1 MNNDDL
7 ILKMILDESGF
18 TAGMN
23 NAIQKLG
30 SFDGTIERTSRK
42 SGSSLGSIWKIF
54 AGSFLASGVTRILGA
69 GFDLIKGSISGAIDR
84 VDTMNNALRNFQNM
98 GFSNSEIMKNIGKNG
113 LLSQGIKGLPTALND
128 AISHVQLL
136 ASSTGNLTRST
147 QIFKALND
155 GILGFGGST
164 DQVNEAVIQLSQSF
178 SNGKVDAQTW
188 NSMINAQ
195 LGPTLSAIAKKMGI
209 TMGELKEGLSQGKI
223 SVEEFQNQLIE
234 MDTKGGGGL
243 KSLNQIAKDSTKGI
257 KTSIQNAKTAV
268 TRGVGEV
275 IEGLNKALVDAD
287 LGGFKGIIDKVASSM
302 ESFLKVIAANIP
314 RAVSFL
320 GDLFNAV
327 QKFGSA
333 LKFMMPFLVPATTA
347 LGALMFQ
354 LKGIPAIIK
363 SFNNF
368 KNAIIGVGNSLKI
381 MGAIAAANPFVL
393 IVGAVVGAI
402 AVFGY
407 FMATNE
413 EFRNKVISV
422 WNDVKD
428 SVLGVLKNI
437 KDWGI
442 DTWNSAKEMASNAVE
457 SVKNTWSGIK
467 EWFSNTWQD
476 IKNGATGLFDK
487 TVETSINA
495 VDSVKNAWSNMKK
508 WFSDTWQSIK
518 DSAREK
524 WNEIKGSIMSVAG
537 PLITGIKNAFLHVT
551 FYLETLWNNLVEIG
565 KNVFEILK
573 NVILAPVLFITS
585 MISGGWEETKNN
597 MIAVWN
603 NIKESAINIWE
614 SIKNIFVSYFTNIYF
629 AALNIW
635 TGFKLT
641 LINIWNEVVNQAKSI
656 WLNIKYF
663 FINLWIDIKYFA
675 IQKWIELKFS
685 IIQTWIGL
693 KYNAIATW
701 NNIKQFFKDT
711 WKNIKDTAY
720 NTWISIKNTMINTW
734 NNIKDSFWNIIT
746 GIVNSA
752 ENAWTN
758 LKNGVSNTINRVK
771 EIFNSL
777 REVNLFEIGKNIID
791 GLINGVK
798 EKWNAL
804 KDTIKGIA
812 GNIKNWI
819 KGALDIHSPSRWM
832 RDMVGKNIVQGI
844 IVGIDKEQS
853 KLDQTMTNLVKT
865 PSVQPVVNGISH
877 LPITQTKQNISASE
891 TKEIHLHLN
900 VYGDLPDSMV
910 RKITTKIKTELTRQ
924 MKRDAG
930 AVGGTLYAT

>member
-23 NAIQKLG
+23 NAIKKLG

-54 AGSFLASGVTRILGA
+54 AGSFLASGVTRIVGA
-69 GFDLIKGSISGAIDR
+69 GFDLIKGSVSGAIDR

-113 LLSQGIKGLPTALND
+113 LLSQGIQGLPTALND

-275 IEGLNKALVDAD
+275 IEGLNKALVDED
-287 LGGFKGIIDKVASSM
+287 LGGFKGIIDKVGSSM
-302 ESFLKVIAANIP
+302 ESFLKVMAANIP

-320 GDLFNAV
+320 SNLFEAV

-333 LKFMMPFLVPATTA
+333 LKFMMPFLVPAATA
-347 LGALMFQ
+347 FGAFMFQ
-354 LKGIPAIIK
+354 LKGIPTIIK

-476 IKNGATGLFDK
+476 IK
-487 TVETSINA
+487 
-495 VDSVKNAWSNMKK
+495 
-508 WFSDTWQSIK
+508 
-518 DSAREK
+518 
-524 WNEIKGSIMSVAG
+524 
-537 PLITGIKNAFLHVT
+537 
-551 FYLETLWNNLVEIG
+551 
-565 KNVFEILK
+565 
-573 NVILAPVLFITS
+573 
-585 MISGGWEETKNN
+585 
-597 MIAVWN
+597 
-603 NIKESAINIWE
+603 
-614 SIKNIFVSYFTNIYF
+614 
-629 AALNIW
+629 
-635 TGFKLT
+635 
-641 LINIWNEVVNQAKSI
+641 
-656 WLNIKYF
+656 
-663 FINLWIDIKYFA
+663 DI
-675 IQKWIELKFS
+675 
-685 IIQTWIGL
+685 
-693 KYNAIATW
+693 
-701 NNIKQFFKDT
+701 
-711 WKNIKDTAY
+711 AY
-720 NTWISIKNTMINTW
+720 NTWISIKNSMINTW
-734 NNIKDSFWNIIT
+734 NNIKESFWNIVT

-758 LKNGVSNTINRVK
+758 LKNGVSKAINRVK
-771 EIFNSL
+771 EIFDSL
-777 REVNLFEIGKNIID
+777 REINLFEIGKNIID
-791 GLINGVK
+791 GLINGVV

-804 KDTIKGIA
+804 KKTIKGIA
-812 GNIKNWI
+812 GSIKDSI
-819 KGALDIHSPSRWM
+819 KGALGIHSPSRWM

-844 IVGIDKEQS
+844 IVGIDKEKS
-853 KLDQTMTNLVKT
+853 KLDQTMTDLVKT
-865 PSVQPVVNGISH
+865 PSVQPVVTGSNSQ
-877 LPITQTKQNISASE
+877 PVVQAKQNTSSNAVN
-891 TKEIHLHLN
+891 EIHLHLN
-900 VYGDLPDSMV
+900 VYGDLPDSMI
-910 RKITTKIKTELTRQ
+910 KQIAKKMKTELTRQ
-924 MKRDAG
+924 MKRDAD

>member
-1 MNNDDL
+1 
-7 ILKMILDESGF
+7 MILDESGF

-23 NAIQKLG
+23 NAIKKLG

-54 AGSFLASGVTRILGA
+54 AGSFLASGVTRIVGA
-69 GFDLIKGSISGAIDR
+69 GFDLIKGSVSGAIDR

-113 LLSQGIKGLPTALND
+113 LLSQGIQGLPTALND

-275 IEGLNKALVDAD
+275 IEGLNKALVDED
-287 LGGFKGIIDKVASSM
+287 LGGFKGIIDKVGSSM
-302 ESFLKVIAANIP
+302 ESFLKVMAANIP

-320 GDLFNAV
+320 SNLFEAV

-333 LKFMMPFLVPATTA
+333 LKFMMPFLVPAATA
-347 LGALMFQ
+347 FGAFMFQ
-354 LKGIPAIIK
+354 LKGIPTIIK

-457 SVKNTWSGIK
+457 SVKDAWSGTK
-467 EWFSNTWQD
+467 EWFSNTWQ
-476 IKNGATGLFDK
+476 
-487 TVETSINA
+487 
-495 VDSVKNAWSNMKK
+495 
-508 WFSDTWQSIK
+508 
-518 DSAREK
+518 
-524 WNEIKGSIMSVAG
+524 
-537 PLITGIKNAFLHVT
+537 
-551 FYLETLWNNLVEIG
+551 
-565 KNVFEILK
+565 
-573 NVILAPVLFITS
+573 
-585 MISGGWEETKNN
+585 
-597 MIAVWN
+597 
-603 NIKESAINIWE
+603 
-614 SIKNIFVSYFTNIYF
+614 
-629 AALNIW
+629 
-635 TGFKLT
+635 
-641 LINIWNEVVNQAKSI
+641 
-656 WLNIKYF
+656 
-663 FINLWIDIKYFA
+663 
-675 IQKWIELKFS
+675 
-685 IIQTWIGL
+685 
-693 KYNAIATW
+693 
-701 NNIKQFFKDT
+701 
-711 WKNIKDTAY
+711 NIKDIAY
-720 NTWISIKNTMINTW
+720 NTWISIKNSMINTW
-734 NNIKDSFWNIIT
+734 NNIKESFWNIVT

-758 LKNGVSNTINRVK
+758 LKNGVSKAINRVK
-771 EIFNSL
+771 EIFDSL
-777 REVNLFEIGKNIID
+777 REINLFEIGKNIID
-791 GLINGVK
+791 GLINGVV

-804 KDTIKGIA
+804 KKTIKGIA
-812 GNIKNWI
+812 GSIKDSI
-819 KGALDIHSPSRWM
+819 KGALGIHSPSRWM

-844 IVGIDKEQS
+844 IVGIDKEKS
-853 KLDQTMTNLVKT
+853 KLDQTMTDLVKT
-865 PSVQPVVNGISH
+865 PSVQPVVTGSNSQ
-877 LPITQTKQNISASE
+877 PVVQAKQNTSSNAVN
-891 TKEIHLHLN
+891 EIHLHLN
-900 VYGDLPDSMV
+900 VYGELPDSMI
-910 RKITTKIKTELTRQ
+910 KQIAKKMKTELTRQ
-924 MKRDAG
+924 MKRDAD

>member
-1 MNNDDL
+1 
-7 ILKMILDESGF
+7 MILDESGF

-23 NAIQKLG
+23 NAIKKLG

-54 AGSFLASGVTRILGA
+54 AGSFLASGVTRIVGA
-69 GFDLIKGSISGAIDR
+69 GFDLIKGSVSGAIDR

-113 LLSQGIKGLPTALND
+113 LLSQGIQGLPTALND

-243 KSLNQIAKDSTKGI
+243 KSLNRIAKDSTKGI

-275 IEGLNKALVDAD
+275 IEGLNKALVDED
-287 LGGFKGIIDKVASSM
+287 LGGFKGIIDKVGSSM
-302 ESFLKVIAANIP
+302 EYFLKVMAANIP

-320 GDLFNAV
+320 SNLFDAV

-347 LGALMFQ
+347 FGALMFQ
-354 LKGIPAIIK
+354 LKGIPTIIK

-381 MGAIAAANPFVL
+381 MWAIAAANPFVL

-442 DTWNSAKEMASNAVE
+442 DTWNSAKELASNAVE

-467 EWFSNTWQD
+467 EWFSNTWQ
-476 IKNGATGLFDK
+476 
-487 TVETSINA
+487 
-495 VDSVKNAWSNMKK
+495 
-508 WFSDTWQSIK
+508 
-518 DSAREK
+518 
-524 WNEIKGSIMSVAG
+524 
-537 PLITGIKNAFLHVT
+537 
-551 FYLETLWNNLVEIG
+551 
-565 KNVFEILK
+565 
-573 NVILAPVLFITS
+573 
-585 MISGGWEETKNN
+585 
-597 MIAVWN
+597 
-603 NIKESAINIWE
+603 
-614 SIKNIFVSYFTNIYF
+614 
-629 AALNIW
+629 
-635 TGFKLT
+635 
-641 LINIWNEVVNQAKSI
+641 
-656 WLNIKYF
+656 
-663 FINLWIDIKYFA
+663 
-675 IQKWIELKFS
+675 
-685 IIQTWIGL
+685 
-693 KYNAIATW
+693 
-701 NNIKQFFKDT
+701 
-711 WKNIKDTAY
+711 NIKDIAY
-720 NTWISIKNTMINTW
+720 NTWISIKNSMINTW
-734 NNIKDSFWNIIT
+734 NNIKESFWNIVT

-758 LKNGVSNTINRVK
+758 LKNGVSKAINRVK
-771 EIFNSL
+771 EIFDSL
-777 REVNLFEIGKNIID
+777 REINLFEIGKNIID
-791 GLINGVK
+791 GLINGVV

-804 KDTIKGIA
+804 KKTIKGIA
-812 GNIKNWI
+812 GSIKDSI
-819 KGALDIHSPSRWM
+819 KGALGIHSPSRWM

-844 IVGIDKEQS
+844 IVGIDKEKS
-853 KLDQTMTNLVKT
+853 KLDQTMTDLVKT
-865 PSVQPVVNGISH
+865 PSVQPV
-877 LPITQTKQNISASE
+877 ITGSNSQPVVQAKQNTSSNAVN
-891 TKEIHLHLN
+891 EIHLHLN
-900 VYGDLPDSMV
+900 VYGDLPDSMI
-910 RKITTKIKTELTRQ
+910 KQIAKKMKTELTRQ
-924 MKRDAG
+924 MKRDAD

>member
-23 NAIQKLG
+23 NAIKKLG

-54 AGSFLASGVTRILGA
+54 AGSFLASGVTRIVGA
-69 GFDLIKGSISGAIDR
+69 GFDLIKGSVSGAIDR

-113 LLSQGIKGLPTALND
+113 LLSQGIQGLPTALND

-275 IEGLNKALVDAD
+275 IEGLNKALVDED
-287 LGGFKGIIDKVASSM
+287 LGGFKGIIDKVGSSM
-302 ESFLKVIAANIP
+302 ESFLKVMAANIP
-314 RAVSFL
+314 RAVSFSRN
-320 GDLFNAV
+320 LFEAV

-333 LKFMMPFLVPATTA
+333 LKFMMPFLVPAATA
-347 LGALMFQ
+347 FGAFMFQ
-354 LKGIPAIIK
+354 LKGIPTIIK

-457 SVKNTWSGIK
+457 SVKDAWSGTK
-467 EWFSNTWQD
+467 EWFSNTWQ
-476 IKNGATGLFDK
+476 
-487 TVETSINA
+487 
-495 VDSVKNAWSNMKK
+495 
-508 WFSDTWQSIK
+508 
-518 DSAREK
+518 
-524 WNEIKGSIMSVAG
+524 
-537 PLITGIKNAFLHVT
+537 
-551 FYLETLWNNLVEIG
+551 
-565 KNVFEILK
+565 
-573 NVILAPVLFITS
+573 
-585 MISGGWEETKNN
+585 
-597 MIAVWN
+597 
-603 NIKESAINIWE
+603 
-614 SIKNIFVSYFTNIYF
+614 
-629 AALNIW
+629 
-635 TGFKLT
+635 
-641 LINIWNEVVNQAKSI
+641 
-656 WLNIKYF
+656 
-663 FINLWIDIKYFA
+663 
-675 IQKWIELKFS
+675 
-685 IIQTWIGL
+685 
-693 KYNAIATW
+693 
-701 NNIKQFFKDT
+701 
-711 WKNIKDTAY
+711 NIKDIAY
-720 NTWISIKNTMINTW
+720 NTWISIKNSMINTW
-734 NNIKDSFWNIIT
+734 NNIKESFWNIVT

-758 LKNGVSNTINRVK
+758 LKNGVSKAINRVK
-771 EIFNSL
+771 EIFDSL
-777 REVNLFEIGKNIID
+777 REINLFEIGKNIID
-791 GLINGVK
+791 GLINGVV

-804 KDTIKGIA
+804 KKTIKGIA
-812 GNIKNWI
+812 GSIKDSI
-819 KGALDIHSPSRWM
+819 KGALGIHSPSRWM

-844 IVGIDKEQS
+844 IVGIDKEKS
-853 KLDQTMTNLVKT
+853 KLDQTMTDLVKT
-865 PSVQPVVNGISH
+865 PSVQPVVTGSNSQ
-877 LPITQTKQNISASE
+877 PVVQAKQNTSSNAVN
-891 TKEIHLHLN
+891 EIHLHLN
-900 VYGDLPDSMV
+900 VYGELPDSMI
-910 RKITTKIKTELTRQ
+910 KQIAKKMKTELTRQ
-924 MKRDAG
+924 MKRDAD

>member
-1 MNNDDL
+1 
-7 ILKMILDESGF
+7 MILDESGF

-23 NAIQKLG
+23 NAIKKLG

-54 AGSFLASGVTRILGA
+54 AGSFLASGVTRIVGA
-69 GFDLIKGSISGAIDR
+69 GFDLIKGSVSGAIDR

-113 LLSQGIKGLPTALND
+113 LLSQGIQGLPTALND

-275 IEGLNKALVDAD
+275 IEGLNKALVDED
-287 LGGFKGIIDKVASSM
+287 LGGFKGIIDKVGSSM
-302 ESFLKVIAANIP
+302 ESFLKVMAANIP

-320 GDLFNAV
+320 SNLFEAV

-333 LKFMMPFLVPATTA
+333 LKFMMPFLVPAATA
-347 LGALMFQ
+347 FGAFMFQ
-354 LKGIPAIIK
+354 LKGIPTIIK

-476 IKNGATGLFDK
+476 IK
-487 TVETSINA
+487 
-495 VDSVKNAWSNMKK
+495 
-508 WFSDTWQSIK
+508 
-518 DSAREK
+518 
-524 WNEIKGSIMSVAG
+524 
-537 PLITGIKNAFLHVT
+537 
-551 FYLETLWNNLVEIG
+551 
-565 KNVFEILK
+565 
-573 NVILAPVLFITS
+573 
-585 MISGGWEETKNN
+585 
-597 MIAVWN
+597 
-603 NIKESAINIWE
+603 
-614 SIKNIFVSYFTNIYF
+614 
-629 AALNIW
+629 
-635 TGFKLT
+635 
-641 LINIWNEVVNQAKSI
+641 
-656 WLNIKYF
+656 
-663 FINLWIDIKYFA
+663 DI
-675 IQKWIELKFS
+675 
-685 IIQTWIGL
+685 
-693 KYNAIATW
+693 
-701 NNIKQFFKDT
+701 
-711 WKNIKDTAY
+711 AY
-720 NTWISIKNTMINTW
+720 NTWISIKNSMINTW
-734 NNIKDSFWNIIT
+734 NNIKESFWNIVT

-758 LKNGVSNTINRVK
+758 LKNGVSKAINRVK
-771 EIFNSL
+771 EIFDSL
-777 REVNLFEIGKNIID
+777 REINLFEIGKNIID
-791 GLINGVK
+791 GLINGVV

-804 KDTIKGIA
+804 KKTIKGIA
-812 GNIKNWI
+812 GSIKDSI
-819 KGALDIHSPSRWM
+819 KGALGIHSPSRWM

-844 IVGIDKEQS
+844 IVGIDKEKS
-853 KLDQTMTNLVKT
+853 KLDQTMTDLVKT
-865 PSVQPVVNGISH
+865 PSVQPVVTGSNSQ
-877 LPITQTKQNISASE
+877 PVVQAKQNTSSNAVN
-891 TKEIHLHLN
+891 EIHLHLN
-900 VYGDLPDSMV
+900 VYGDLPDSMI
-910 RKITTKIKTELTRQ
+910 KQIAKKMKTELTRQ
-924 MKRDAG
+924 MKRDAD

>member
-1 MNNDDL
+1 
-7 ILKMILDESGF
+7 MILDESGF

-23 NAIQKLG
+23 NAVKKLN
-30 SFDGTIERTSRK
+30 SFDETIERKSRN

-54 AGSFLASGVTRILGA
+54 AGSFLASGVTRIVGA
-69 GFDLIKGSISGAIDR
+69 GFDLIKGSISGAVDR

-113 LLSQGIKGLPTALND
+113 LLSQGIQGLPTALND

-136 ASSTGNLTRST
+136 ASSTGDLTRST

-209 TMGELKEGLSQGKI
+209 TMGDLKEGLSQGKI

-243 KSLNQIAKDSTKGI
+243 KSLSQIAKDSTKGI

-275 IEGLNKALVDAD
+275 IEGLNKALVDSD

-320 GDLFNAV
+320 SNLFDAV

-347 LGALMFQ
+347 FGALMFQ
-354 LKGIPAIIK
+354 LKGIPTIIK

-413 EFRNKVISV
+413 EVRNKVISV

-457 SVKNTWSGIK
+457 SVKDAWSGIK
-467 EWFSNTWQD
+467 EWFSNTWQG

-487 TVETSINA
+487 TVETSMNA
-495 VDSVKNAWSNMKK
+495 VDSVKNAWSNTKQ
-508 WFSDTWQSIK
+508 WFSDIWQ
-518 DSAREK
+518 
-524 WNEIKGSIMSVAG
+524 
-537 PLITGIKNAFLHVT
+537 
-551 FYLETLWNNLVEIG
+551 
-565 KNVFEILK
+565 
-573 NVILAPVLFITS
+573 
-585 MISGGWEETKNN
+585 
-597 MIAVWN
+597 
-603 NIKESAINIWE
+603 
-614 SIKNIFVSYFTNIYF
+614 
-629 AALNIW
+629 
-635 TGFKLT
+635 
-641 LINIWNEVVNQAKSI
+641 
-656 WLNIKYF
+656 
-663 FINLWIDIKYFA
+663 
-675 IQKWIELKFS
+675 
-685 IIQTWIGL
+685 
-693 KYNAIATW
+693 
-701 NNIKQFFKDT
+701 
-711 WKNIKDTAY
+711 NIKDIAY
-720 NTWISIKNTMINTW
+720 NTWISIKNSMINTW
-734 NNIKDSFWNIIT
+734 NNIKESFWNIVT

-758 LKNGVSNTINRVK
+758 LKNGVSKAINRVK
-771 EIFNSL
+771 EIFDSL
-777 REVNLFEIGKNIID
+777 REINLFEIGKNIID
-791 GLINGVK
+791 GLINGVV

-804 KDTIKGIA
+804 KKTIKGIA
-812 GNIKNWI
+812 GSIKDSI
-819 KGALDIHSPSRWM
+819 KGALGIHSPSRWM

-844 IVGIDKEQS
+844 IVGIDKEKS
-853 KLDQTMTNLVKT
+853 KLDQTMTDLVKT
-865 PSVQPVVNGISH
+865 PSVQPV
-877 LPITQTKQNISASE
+877 ITGSNSQPVVQAKQNTSSNAVN
-891 TKEIHLHLN
+891 EIHLHLN
-900 VYGDLPDSMV
+900 VYGDLPDSMI
-910 RKITTKIKTELTRQ
+910 KQIAKKMKTELTRQ
-924 MKRDAG
+924 MKRDAD

>member
-23 NAIQKLG
+23 NAVKKLG

-54 AGSFLASGVTRILGA
+54 AGSFLASGVTRIVGA

-113 LLSQGIKGLPTALND
+113 LLSQGIQGLPTALND

-347 LGALMFQ
+347 FGALMFQ

-495 VDSVKNAWSNMKK
+495 VDSVKNAWSNTKQ
-508 WFSDTWQSIK
+508 WFSDIWQSIK
-518 DSAREK
+518 ELATEK
-524 WNEIKGSIMSVAG
+524 WNEIKGSIMEVAG
-537 PLITGIKNAFLHVT
+537 PLIIGLKNAFLHGT

-597 MIAVWN
+597 MIGVWN
-603 NIKESAINIWE
+603 NIKESA
-614 SIKNIFVSYFTNIYF
+614 
-629 AALNIW
+629 L
-635 TGFKLT
+635 
-641 LINIWNEVVNQAKSI
+641 NIWNEVVSQAKSI
-656 WLNIKYF
+656 WINVKYF

-675 IQKWIELKFS
+675 IQKWIELKFG
-685 IIQTWIGL
+685 IIQTWIDL
-693 KYNAIATW
+693 KYNAITTW

-711 WKNIKDTAY
+711 WQNIKDIAY
-720 NTWISIKNTMINTW
+720 NTWISIKNSMINTW
-734 NNIKDSFWNIIT
+734 NNIKESFWNIVT

-758 LKNGVSNTINRVK
+758 LKNGVSKAINRVK
-771 EIFNSL
+771 EIFDSL
-777 REVNLFEIGKNIID
+777 REIDLFEIGKNIID
-791 GLINGVK
+791 GLINGVV

-804 KDTIKGIA
+804 KKTIKGIA
-812 GNIKNWI
+812 GSIKDSI
-819 KGALDIHSPSRWM
+819 KGALGIHSPSRWM

-844 IVGIDKEQS
+844 IVGIDKEKS
-853 KLDQTMTNLVKT
+853 KLDQTMTDLVKT
-865 PSVQPVVNGISH
+865 PSVQPVVTGSNSQPVG
-877 LPITQTKQNISASE
+877 QAKQNTSSNAVN
-891 TKEIHLHLN
+891 EIHLHLN
-900 VYGDLPDSMV
+900 VYGDLPDSMI
-910 RKITTKIKTELTRQ
+910 KQIAKKMKTELTRQ
-924 MKRDAG
+924 MKRDAD

>member
-1 MNNDDL
+1 
-7 ILKMILDESGF
+7 MILDESGF

-23 NAIQKLG
+23 NAIKKLG

-54 AGSFLASGVTRILGA
+54 AGSFLASGVTRIVGA
-69 GFDLIKGSISGAIDR
+69 GFDLIKGSVSGAIDR

-113 LLSQGIKGLPTALND
+113 LLSQGIQGLPTALND

-275 IEGLNKALVDAD
+275 IEGLNKALVDED
-287 LGGFKGIIDKVASSM
+287 LGGFKGIIDKVGSSM
-302 ESFLKVIAANIP
+302 ESFLKVMAANIP

-320 GDLFNAV
+320 SNLFEAV

-333 LKFMMPFLVPATTA
+333 LKFMMPFLVPAATA
-347 LGALMFQ
+347 FGAFMFQ
-354 LKGIPAIIK
+354 LKGIPTIIK

-476 IKNGATGLFDK
+476 IK
-487 TVETSINA
+487 
-495 VDSVKNAWSNMKK
+495 
-508 WFSDTWQSIK
+508 
-518 DSAREK
+518 
-524 WNEIKGSIMSVAG
+524 
-537 PLITGIKNAFLHVT
+537 
-551 FYLETLWNNLVEIG
+551 
-565 KNVFEILK
+565 
-573 NVILAPVLFITS
+573 
-585 MISGGWEETKNN
+585 
-597 MIAVWN
+597 
-603 NIKESAINIWE
+603 
-614 SIKNIFVSYFTNIYF
+614 
-629 AALNIW
+629 
-635 TGFKLT
+635 
-641 LINIWNEVVNQAKSI
+641 
-656 WLNIKYF
+656 
-663 FINLWIDIKYFA
+663 DI
-675 IQKWIELKFS
+675 
-685 IIQTWIGL
+685 
-693 KYNAIATW
+693 
-701 NNIKQFFKDT
+701 
-711 WKNIKDTAY
+711 AY
-720 NTWISIKNTMINTW
+720 NTWISIKNSMINTW
-734 NNIKDSFWNIIT
+734 NNIKESFWNIVT

-758 LKNGVSNTINRVK
+758 LKNGVSKAINRVK
-771 EIFNSL
+771 EIFDSL
-777 REVNLFEIGKNIID
+777 REINLFEIGKNIID
-791 GLINGVK
+791 GLINGVV

-804 KDTIKGIA
+804 KKTIKGIA
-812 GNIKNWI
+812 GSIKDSI

-844 IVGIDKEQS
+844 IVGIDKEKS
-853 KLDQTMTNLVKT
+853 KLDQTMTDLVKT
-865 PSVQPVVNGISH
+865 PSVQPVVTGSNSQ
-877 LPITQTKQNISASE
+877 PVVQAKQNTSSNAVN
-891 TKEIHLHLN
+891 EIHLHLN
-900 VYGDLPDSMV
+900 VYGDLPDSMI
-910 RKITTKIKTELTRQ
+910 KQIAKKMKTELTRQ
-924 MKRDAG
+924 MKRDAD

>member
-1 MNNDDL
+1 
-7 ILKMILDESGF
+7 I
-18 TAGMN
+18 
-23 NAIQKLG
+23 
-30 SFDGTIERTSRK
+30 
-42 SGSSLGSIWKIF
+42 
-54 AGSFLASGVTRILGA
+54 VGA

-113 LLSQGIKGLPTALND
+113 LLSQGIQGLPTALND

-243 KSLNQIAKDSTKGI
+243 KSLNRIAKDSTKGI

-275 IEGLNKALVDAD
+275 IEGLNKALVDED
-287 LGGFKGIIDKVASSM
+287 LGGFKGIIDKVGSSM
-302 ESFLKVIAANIP
+302 EYFLKVMAANIP

-320 GDLFNAV
+320 SNLFDAV

-347 LGALMFQ
+347 FGALMFQ
-354 LKGIPAIIK
+354 LKGIPTIIK

-381 MGAIAAANPFVL
+381 MWAIAAANPFVL

-442 DTWNSAKEMASNAVE
+442 DTWNSAKELASNAVE
-457 SVKNTWSGIK
+457 SVKNT
-467 EWFSNTWQD
+467 
-476 IKNGATGLFDK
+476 
-487 TVETSINA
+487 
-495 VDSVKNAWSNMKK
+495 
-508 WFSDTWQSIK
+508 
-518 DSAREK
+518 
-524 WNEIKGSIMSVAG
+524 
-537 PLITGIKNAFLHVT
+537 
-551 FYLETLWNNLVEIG
+551 
-565 KNVFEILK
+565 
-573 NVILAPVLFITS
+573 
-585 MISGGWEETKNN
+585 
-597 MIAVWN
+597 
-603 NIKESAINIWE
+603 
-614 SIKNIFVSYFTNIYF
+614 
-629 AALNIW
+629 
-635 TGFKLT
+635 
-641 LINIWNEVVNQAKSI
+641 
-656 WLNIKYF
+656 
-663 FINLWIDIKYFA
+663 
-675 IQKWIELKFS
+675 
-685 IIQTWIGL
+685 
-693 KYNAIATW
+693 
-701 NNIKQFFKDT
+701 
-711 WKNIKDTAY
+711 
-720 NTWISIKNTMINTW
+720 
-734 NNIKDSFWNIIT
+734 
-746 GIVNSA
+746 
-752 ENAWTN
+752 
-758 LKNGVSNTINRVK
+758 
-771 EIFNSL
+771 
-777 REVNLFEIGKNIID
+777 
-791 GLINGVK
+791 
-798 EKWNAL
+798 
-804 KDTIKGIA
+804 
-812 GNIKNWI
+812 
-819 KGALDIHSPSRWM
+819 
-832 RDMVGKNIVQGI
+832 
-844 IVGIDKEQS
+844 
-853 KLDQTMTNLVKT
+853 
-865 PSVQPVVNGISH
+865 
-877 LPITQTKQNISASE
+877 
-891 TKEIHLHLN
+891 
-900 VYGDLPDSMV
+900 
-910 RKITTKIKTELTRQ
+910 
-924 MKRDAG
+924 
-930 AVGGTLYAT
+930 

>member
-1 MNNDDL
+1 
-7 ILKMILDESGF
+7 MILDESGF

-23 NAIQKLG
+23 NAVKKLG

-54 AGSFLASGVTRILGA
+54 AGSFLASGVTRIVGA

-223 SVEEFQNQLIE
+223 SVEEFQNQLVE

-287 LGGFKGIIDKVASSM
+287 LGGFKGIIDKVGSSM

-314 RAVSFL
+314 TAVSFL
-320 GDLFNAV
+320 SNLFDAV

-333 LKFMMPFLVPATTA
+333 LKFMMPFLVPAATA
-347 LGALMFQ
+347 FGAFMFQ

-363 SFNNF
+363 NFNNF
-368 KNAIIGVGNSLKI
+368 KKAITDVGNSLKI
-381 MGAIAAANPFVL
+381 MWAIAAANPFVL

-442 DTWNSAKEMASNAVE
+442 DTWNSAKELASNAVE

-467 EWFSNTWQD
+467 EWFSNTWQ
-476 IKNGATGLFDK
+476 
-487 TVETSINA
+487 
-495 VDSVKNAWSNMKK
+495 
-508 WFSDTWQSIK
+508 
-518 DSAREK
+518 
-524 WNEIKGSIMSVAG
+524 
-537 PLITGIKNAFLHVT
+537 
-551 FYLETLWNNLVEIG
+551 
-565 KNVFEILK
+565 
-573 NVILAPVLFITS
+573 
-585 MISGGWEETKNN
+585 
-597 MIAVWN
+597 
-603 NIKESAINIWE
+603 
-614 SIKNIFVSYFTNIYF
+614 
-629 AALNIW
+629 
-635 TGFKLT
+635 
-641 LINIWNEVVNQAKSI
+641 
-656 WLNIKYF
+656 
-663 FINLWIDIKYFA
+663 
-675 IQKWIELKFS
+675 
-685 IIQTWIGL
+685 
-693 KYNAIATW
+693 
-701 NNIKQFFKDT
+701 
-711 WKNIKDTAY
+711 NIKDIAY
-720 NTWISIKNTMINTW
+720 NTWISIKNSMINTW
-734 NNIKDSFWNIIT
+734 NNIKESFWNIVT

-758 LKNGVSNTINRVK
+758 LKNGVSKAINRVK
-771 EIFNSL
+771 EIFDSL
-777 REVNLFEIGKNIID
+777 REINLFEIGKNIID
-791 GLINGVK
+791 GLINGVV

-804 KDTIKGIA
+804 KKTIKGIA
-812 GNIKNWI
+812 GSIKDSI
-819 KGALDIHSPSRWM
+819 KGALGIHSPSRWM

-844 IVGIDKEQS
+844 IVGIDKEKS
-853 KLDQTMTNLVKT
+853 KLDQTMTDLVKT
-865 PSVQPVVNGISH
+865 PSVQPV
-877 LPITQTKQNISASE
+877 ITGSNSQPVVQAKQNTSSNAVN
-891 TKEIHLHLN
+891 EIHLHLN
-900 VYGDLPDSMV
+900 VYGDLPDSMI
-910 RKITTKIKTELTRQ
+910 KQIAKKMKTELTRQ
-924 MKRDAG
+924 MKRDAD

>member
-23 NAIQKLG
+23 NAVKKLG

-54 AGSFLASGVTRILGA
+54 AGSFLASGVTRIVGA

-223 SVEEFQNQLIE
+223 SVEEFQNQLVE

-287 LGGFKGIIDKVASSM
+287 LGGFKGIIDKVGSSM

-314 RAVSFL
+314 TAVSFL
-320 GDLFNAV
+320 SNLFDAV

-333 LKFMMPFLVPATTA
+333 LKFMMPFLVPAATA
-347 LGALMFQ
+347 FGAFMFQ

-363 SFNNF
+363 NFNNF
-368 KNAIIGVGNSLKI
+368 KKAITDVGNSLKI
-381 MGAIAAANPFVL
+381 MWAIAAANPFVL

-442 DTWNSAKEMASNAVE
+442 DTWNSAKELASNAVE

-467 EWFSNTWQD
+467 EWFSNTWQ
-476 IKNGATGLFDK
+476 
-487 TVETSINA
+487 
-495 VDSVKNAWSNMKK
+495 
-508 WFSDTWQSIK
+508 
-518 DSAREK
+518 
-524 WNEIKGSIMSVAG
+524 
-537 PLITGIKNAFLHVT
+537 
-551 FYLETLWNNLVEIG
+551 
-565 KNVFEILK
+565 
-573 NVILAPVLFITS
+573 
-585 MISGGWEETKNN
+585 
-597 MIAVWN
+597 
-603 NIKESAINIWE
+603 
-614 SIKNIFVSYFTNIYF
+614 
-629 AALNIW
+629 
-635 TGFKLT
+635 
-641 LINIWNEVVNQAKSI
+641 
-656 WLNIKYF
+656 
-663 FINLWIDIKYFA
+663 
-675 IQKWIELKFS
+675 
-685 IIQTWIGL
+685 
-693 KYNAIATW
+693 
-701 NNIKQFFKDT
+701 
-711 WKNIKDTAY
+711 NIKDIAY
-720 NTWISIKNTMINTW
+720 NTWISIKNSMINTW
-734 NNIKDSFWNIIT
+734 NNIKESFWNIVT

-758 LKNGVSNTINRVK
+758 LKNGVSKAINRVK
-771 EIFNSL
+771 EIFDSL
-777 REVNLFEIGKNIID
+777 REINLFEIGKNIID
-791 GLINGVK
+791 GLINGVV

-804 KDTIKGIA
+804 KKTIKGIA
-812 GNIKNWI
+812 GSIKDSI
-819 KGALDIHSPSRWM
+819 KGALGIHSPSRWM

-844 IVGIDKEQS
+844 IVGIDKEKS
-853 KLDQTMTNLVKT
+853 KLDQTMTDLVKT
-865 PSVQPVVNGISH
+865 PSVQPV
-877 LPITQTKQNISASE
+877 ITGSNSQPVVQAKQNTSSNAVN
-891 TKEIHLHLN
+891 EIHLHLN
-900 VYGDLPDSMV
+900 VYGDLPDSMI
-910 RKITTKIKTELTRQ
+910 KQIAKKMKTELTRQ
-924 MKRDAG
+924 MKRDAD

>member
-1 MNNDDL
+1 
-7 ILKMILDESGF
+7 MILDESGF

-23 NAIQKLG
+23 NAVKKLN
-30 SFDGTIERTSRK
+30 SFDETIERKSRN

-54 AGSFLASGVTRILGA
+54 AGSFLASGVTRIVGA
-69 GFDLIKGSISGAIDR
+69 GFDLIKGSISGAVDR

-113 LLSQGIKGLPTALND
+113 LLSQGIQGLPTALND

-136 ASSTGNLTRST
+136 ASSTGDLTRST

-209 TMGELKEGLSQGKI
+209 TMGDLKEGLSQGKI

-243 KSLNQIAKDSTKGI
+243 KSLSQIAKDSTKGI

-275 IEGLNKALVDAD
+275 IEGLNKALVDSD
-287 LGGFKGIIDKVASSM
+287 LGGFKGIIDKVGSSM

-314 RAVSFL
+314 TAVSFL
-320 GDLFNAV
+320 SNLFNEI

-333 LKFMMPFLVPATTA
+333 LKFMMPFLVPAATA
-347 LGALMFQ
+347 FGAFMFQ

-381 MGAIAAANPFVL
+381 MGAIAAANSFVL
-393 IVGAVVGAI
+393 IIGAVVGAI

-413 EFRNKVISV
+413 ELRNKVISI

-428 SVLGVLKNI
+428 SVIGVLKNI

-457 SVKNTWSGIK
+457 GVKDAWSGTK
-467 EWFSNTWQD
+467 EWFSNTWKG
-476 IKNGATGLFDK
+476 IKDGATGLFDK
-487 TVETSINA
+487 TVETSRNA

-524 WNEIKGSIMSVAG
+524 WNGIKGSIMSVAG

-614 SIKNIFVSYFTNIYF
+614 SIKNIFVSYFT
-629 AALNIW
+629 IW

-685 IIQTWIGL
+685 IIQTWIDL
-693 KYNAIATW
+693 KYNAITTW

-734 NNIKDSFWNIIT
+734 NNIKDSFWNIVT

-758 LKNGVSNTINRVK
+758 LKNGVSNAINRVK

>member
-23 NAIQKLG
+23 NAVKKLN
-30 SFDGTIERTSRK
+30 SFDETIERKSRN

-54 AGSFLASGVTRILGA
+54 AGSFLASGVTRIVGA
-69 GFDLIKGSISGAIDR
+69 GFDLIKGSISGAVDR

-113 LLSQGIKGLPTALND
+113 LLSQGIQGLPTALND

-136 ASSTGNLTRST
+136 ASSTGDLTRST

-209 TMGELKEGLSQGKI
+209 TMGDLKEGLSQGKI

-243 KSLNQIAKDSTKGI
+243 KSLSQIAKDSTKGI

-275 IEGLNKALVDAD
+275 IEGLNKALVDSD
-287 LGGFKGIIDKVASSM
+287 LGGFKGIIDKVGSSM

-314 RAVSFL
+314 TAVSFL
-320 GDLFNAV
+320 SNLFNEI

-333 LKFMMPFLVPATTA
+333 LKFMMPFLVPAATA
-347 LGALMFQ
+347 FGAFMFQ

-381 MGAIAAANPFVL
+381 MGAIAAANSFVL
-393 IVGAVVGAI
+393 IIGAVVGAI

-413 EFRNKVISV
+413 ELRNKVISI

-428 SVLGVLKNI
+428 SVIGVLKNI

-457 SVKNTWSGIK
+457 GVKDAWSGTK
-467 EWFSNTWQD
+467 EWFSNTWKG
-476 IKNGATGLFDK
+476 IKDGATGLFDK
-487 TVETSINA
+487 TVETSRNA

-524 WNEIKGSIMSVAG
+524 WNGIKGSIMSVAG

-614 SIKNIFVSYFTNIYF
+614 SIKNIFVSYFT
-629 AALNIW
+629 IW

-685 IIQTWIGL
+685 IIQTWIDL
-693 KYNAIATW
+693 KYNAITTW

-734 NNIKDSFWNIIT
+734 NNIKDSFWNIVT

-758 LKNGVSNTINRVK
+758 LKNGVSNAINRVK

>member
-23 NAIQKLG
+23 NAIKKLG

-54 AGSFLASGVTRILGA
+54 AGSFLASGVTRIVGA
-69 GFDLIKGSISGAIDR
+69 GFDLIKGSVSGAIDR

-113 LLSQGIKGLPTALND
+113 LLSQGIQGLPTALND

-243 KSLNQIAKDSTKGI
+243 KSLNRIAKDSTKGI

-275 IEGLNKALVDAD
+275 IEGLNKALVDED
-287 LGGFKGIIDKVASSM
+287 LGGFKGIIDKVGSSM
-302 ESFLKVIAANIP
+302 EYFLKVMAANIP

-320 GDLFNAV
+320 SNLFDAV

-347 LGALMFQ
+347 FGALMFQ
-354 LKGIPAIIK
+354 LKGIPTIIK

-381 MGAIAAANPFVL
+381 MWAIAAANPFVL

-442 DTWNSAKEMASNAVE
+442 DTWNSAKELASNAVE

-467 EWFSNTWQD
+467 EWFSNTWQ
-476 IKNGATGLFDK
+476 
-487 TVETSINA
+487 
-495 VDSVKNAWSNMKK
+495 
-508 WFSDTWQSIK
+508 
-518 DSAREK
+518 
-524 WNEIKGSIMSVAG
+524 
-537 PLITGIKNAFLHVT
+537 
-551 FYLETLWNNLVEIG
+551 
-565 KNVFEILK
+565 
-573 NVILAPVLFITS
+573 
-585 MISGGWEETKNN
+585 
-597 MIAVWN
+597 
-603 NIKESAINIWE
+603 
-614 SIKNIFVSYFTNIYF
+614 
-629 AALNIW
+629 
-635 TGFKLT
+635 
-641 LINIWNEVVNQAKSI
+641 
-656 WLNIKYF
+656 
-663 FINLWIDIKYFA
+663 
-675 IQKWIELKFS
+675 
-685 IIQTWIGL
+685 
-693 KYNAIATW
+693 
-701 NNIKQFFKDT
+701 
-711 WKNIKDTAY
+711 NIKDIAY
-720 NTWISIKNTMINTW
+720 NTWISIKNSMINTW
-734 NNIKDSFWNIIT
+734 NNIKESFWNIVT

-758 LKNGVSNTINRVK
+758 LKNGVSKAINRVK
-771 EIFNSL
+771 EIFDSL
-777 REVNLFEIGKNIID
+777 REINLFEIGKNIID
-791 GLINGVK
+791 GLINGVV

-804 KDTIKGIA
+804 KKTIKGIA
-812 GNIKNWI
+812 GSIKDSI
-819 KGALDIHSPSRWM
+819 KGALGIHSPSRWM

-844 IVGIDKEQS
+844 IVGIDKEKS
-853 KLDQTMTNLVKT
+853 KLDQTMTDLVKT
-865 PSVQPVVNGISH
+865 PSVQPV
-877 LPITQTKQNISASE
+877 ITGSNSQPVVQAKQNTSSNAVN
-891 TKEIHLHLN
+891 EIHLHLN
-900 VYGDLPDSMV
+900 VYGDLPDSMI
-910 RKITTKIKTELTRQ
+910 KQIAKKMKTELTRQ
-924 MKRDAG
+924 MKRDAD

>member
-1 MNNDDL
+1 
-7 ILKMILDESGF
+7 
-18 TAGMN
+18 
-23 NAIQKLG
+23 
-30 SFDGTIERTSRK
+30 
-42 SGSSLGSIWKIF
+42 
-54 AGSFLASGVTRILGA
+54 
-69 GFDLIKGSISGAIDR
+69 
-84 VDTMNNALRNFQNM
+84 
-98 GFSNSEIMKNIGKNG
+98 
-113 LLSQGIKGLPTALND
+113 
-128 AISHVQLL
+128 
-136 ASSTGNLTRST
+136 
-147 QIFKALND
+147 FKALND

-209 TMGELKEGLSQGKI
+209 TMGDLKEGLSQGKI

-243 KSLNQIAKDSTKGI
+243 KSLSQIAKDSTKGI

-275 IEGLNKALVDAD
+275 IEGLNKALVDSD
-287 LGGFKGIIDKVASSM
+287 LGGFKGIIDKVGSSM

-314 RAVSFL
+314 TAVSFL
-320 GDLFNAV
+320 SNLFNEI

-333 LKFMMPFLVPATTA
+333 LKFMMPFLVPAATA
-347 LGALMFQ
+347 FGAFMFQ

-381 MGAIAAANPFVL
+381 MGAIAAANSFVL
-393 IVGAVVGAI
+393 IIGAVVGAI

-413 EFRNKVISV
+413 EFRNKVISI

-428 SVLGVLKNI
+428 SVIGVLKNI

-457 SVKNTWSGIK
+457 GVKDAWSGTK
-467 EWFSNTWQD
+467 EWFSNTWKG
-476 IKNGATGLFDK
+476 IKDGATGLFDK
-487 TVETSINA
+487 TVETSRNA

-656 WLNIKYF
+656 W
-663 FINLWIDIKYFA
+663 
-675 IQKWIELKFS
+675 
-685 IIQTWIGL
+685 
-693 KYNAIATW
+693 
-701 NNIKQFFKDT
+701 
-711 WKNIKDTAY
+711 
-720 NTWISIKNTMINTW
+720 
-734 NNIKDSFWNIIT
+734 
-746 GIVNSA
+746 
-752 ENAWTN
+752 
-758 LKNGVSNTINRVK
+758 
-771 EIFNSL
+771 
-777 REVNLFEIGKNIID
+777 
-791 GLINGVK
+791 
-798 EKWNAL
+798 
-804 KDTIKGIA
+804 
-812 GNIKNWI
+812 
-819 KGALDIHSPSRWM
+819 
-832 RDMVGKNIVQGI
+832 
-844 IVGIDKEQS
+844 
-853 KLDQTMTNLVKT
+853 
-865 PSVQPVVNGISH
+865 
-877 LPITQTKQNISASE
+877 
-891 TKEIHLHLN
+891 
-900 VYGDLPDSMV
+900 
-910 RKITTKIKTELTRQ
+910 
-924 MKRDAG
+924 
-930 AVGGTLYAT
+930 